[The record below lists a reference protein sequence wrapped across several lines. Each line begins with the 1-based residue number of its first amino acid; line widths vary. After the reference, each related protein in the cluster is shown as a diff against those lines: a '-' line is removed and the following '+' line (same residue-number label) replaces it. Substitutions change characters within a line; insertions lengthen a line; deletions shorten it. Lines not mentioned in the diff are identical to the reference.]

1 MRILHVMDPIG
12 GIDITKD
19 TSFVFIREAQE
30 RGHDNHYCGIADLAV
45 RNGTLSARAAKLTV
59 TEVQGEHSTLGPHAW
74 QDAESFDAVF
84 MCKDPPFDTDFF
96 FATHLLS
103 LIDQTKTLVFNR
115 PEGLREATEKLF
127 ILRFPDL
134 ITETIVSANSEE
146 LLAFGRT
153 TGDIVIIQDADLE
166 LDPSEYPDLLAP
178 ILRGD
183 AKAVYGSRFT
193 NGRGATSLG
202 SYIGNLTITWATN
215 LLFFA
220 RLTDIAT
227 GYKVIRRD
235 VLDTLRLSCNG
246 FDFDA
251 EITNKLLKAGVRIH
265 EVPVSYAPRDH
276 QAGKKLHWSEGLR
289 VLLAI
294 LRNRFTE

>member
-1 MRILHVMDPIG
+1 MSLSLRKLSVVIPVYNER
-12 GIDITKD
+12 D
-19 TSFVFIREAQE
+19 TIEEVIRRVLEVNVGLECEIIVLDGDSTDGTREFLETLREEQVRVIFEKE
-30 RGHDNHYCGIADLAV
+30 RSGKGAAV
-45 RNGTLSARAAKLTV
+45 RRGF
-59 TEVQGEHSTLGPHAW
+59 GEA
-74 QDAESFDAVF
+74 
-84 MCKDPPFDTDFF
+84 
-96 FATHLLS
+96 
-103 LIDQTKTLVFNR
+103 
-115 PEGLREATEKLF
+115 
-127 ILRFPDL
+127 
-134 ITETIVSANSEE
+134 
-146 LLAFGRT
+146 

-193 NGRGATSLG
+193 HGRGATSFG
-202 SYIGNLTITWATN
+202 SYIGNRTITWATN

-227 GYKVIRRD
+227 GYKVIRKD

-251 EITNKLLKAGVRIH
+251 EITNRLLKAGVRIH
-265 EVPVSYAPRDH
+265 EVPVAYAPRDH
-276 QAGKKLHWSEGLR
+276 QAGKKLHWSEGFR

-294 LRNRFTE
+294 LRNRFTD